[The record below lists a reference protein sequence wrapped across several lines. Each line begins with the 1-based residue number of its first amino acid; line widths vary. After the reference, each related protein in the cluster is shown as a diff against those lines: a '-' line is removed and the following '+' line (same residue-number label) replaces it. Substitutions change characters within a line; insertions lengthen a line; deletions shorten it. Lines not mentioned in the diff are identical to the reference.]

1 MPLDALIEPTIP
13 VLKPSDTVD
22 DALRMIAETHLEQL
36 PLVNGKQYLGMIKES
51 ILLDWENPDDELLVF
66 EGRLNRLFCH
76 VQLHPFEAVKMAIQ
90 NKFPVVPVL
99 NQEQEYLGS
108 ISRDALFYYL
118 GENGSLNEPGG
129 IIVLE
134 MKLGDYSLGQIAR
147 ICEGENVIILNSRV
161 YTNPQTGMLEVTLKT
176 NKQEL
181 QTVVAAFERFE
192 YTVKEVYGDLP
203 AYDDLA
209 QRYKLLMTYI
219 NM

>member
-1 MPLDALIEPTIP
+1 MPLDVLIEPTIP
-13 VLKPSDTVD
+13 VLKPTDTVD

-36 PLVNGKQYLGMIKES
+36 PLVSGNSYWGMMKES
-51 ILLDWENPDDELLVF
+51 VLLDWEHPDDELSVF
-66 EGRLNRLFCH
+66 EGRLNRPYCL
-76 VQLHPFEAVKMAIQ
+76 QLLHPFEAVKMAIQ
-90 NKFPVVPVL
+90 NKLPVVPVL
-99 NQEQEYLGS
+99 NQEQEYLGA

-134 MKLGDYSLGQIAR
+134 MKLGEYSLSQISR
-147 ICEGENVIILNSRV
+147 ICEGENVIVLNSRV
-161 YTNPQTGMLEVTLKT
+161 YTNPQSGMLEVTLKT

-192 YTVKEVYGDLP
+192 YIVKEVYGDLP